1 MPGIDEVDP
10 PGVDVDEVPDREVGV
25 RERAVDGVDDVAD
38 VDEVD
43 LDEVD
48 VDVLGAVVVVR
59 EFGRA
64 VVVGAAVVGEVVVEV
79 VREGVN
85 TALGCGADAGR
96 TRTYTTRVDTNTALN
111 TAVDVRMGR
120 RITSGGSRW
129 SPAQRAG

>member
-1 MPGIDEVDP
+1 MREG
-10 PGVDVDEVPDREVGV
+10 GVDGDEDEG
-25 RERAVDGVDDVAD
+25 D

-59 EFGRA
+59 GFGRT
-64 VVVGAAVVGEVVVEV
+64 VVVGDGSAVGEVVVDV
-79 VREGVN
+79 VGVGVGPV
-85 TALGCGADAGR
+85 LGCGADAGR
-96 TRTYTTRVDTNTALN
+96 TKTYTTRVPAKMALN

-129 SPAQRAG
+129 SRAQRAR